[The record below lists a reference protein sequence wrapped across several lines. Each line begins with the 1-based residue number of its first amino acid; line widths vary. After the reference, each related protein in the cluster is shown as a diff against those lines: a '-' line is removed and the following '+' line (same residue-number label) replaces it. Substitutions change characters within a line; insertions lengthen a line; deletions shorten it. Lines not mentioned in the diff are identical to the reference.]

1 MNIHSNGPTDMG
13 KESTDQFV
21 VERDLRLDLLRGLG
35 LWMIFL
41 DHIPD
46 DVVAWLTLRNY
57 GFSDAAE
64 FFVFISGYLLGFIYV
79 PIVASGQFLAALKRL
94 WLRAWQMY
102 VAHIL
107 LFLAF
112 TAQIARAAR
121 KWDNP
126 MYKDEFN
133 VANFLAHPD
142 ELIGKALTLQYKP
155 VDLDVLPLYI
165 SLVAVAPF
173 VVWCLV
179 RRPNLTLAGS
189 IVLYLLARYFDW
201 NLPSYPKGATWY
213 FNPFAWQ
220 MMFFFGA
227 WCGCG
232 AVAQISKFLRSRI
245 VFAVAIAWILFALV
259 IVMTWHSAFLESLI
273 PKWMIKLIYPIDKT
287 DLDMLRF
294 THFLA
299 LAVIVSRYLNRDW
312 AGLRSKWLRPLVLC
326 GQHSLP
332 LFCLGVFL
340 SFGVHWILVQ
350 WKHQVIE
357 QILLSIGGMAI
368 MTAAAWVLDRAQRVP
383 NLFVDAGIKEEQ
395 NPVTQPTPL
404 AGMQTQPSAA

>member
-1 MNIHSNGPTDMG
+1 MANQSRGL
-13 KESTDQFV
+13 FV

-46 DVVAWLTLRNY
+46 DVVSWMTLRNY

-64 FFVFISGYLLGFIYV
+64 FFVFISGYLAGFIYG
-79 PIVASGQFLAALKRL
+79 PIVASGNFLPALKRL
-94 WLRAWQMY
+94 WLRSWQMY

-107 LFLAF
+107 LFLTF
-112 TAQIARAAR
+112 TAQIARTAR

-165 SLVAVAPF
+165 TLVAAAPF
-173 VVWCLV
+173 VVWGLT

-189 IVLYLLARYFDW
+189 FVLYILARYFDW

-213 FNPFAWQ
+213 FNPFCWQ
-220 MMFFFGA
+220 LIFFFGS
-227 WCGCG
+227 WCGIG
-232 AVAQISKFLRSRI
+232 AISQLRKLLDSRI
-245 VFAVAIAWILFALV
+245 AYAIAVAWILFALV

-273 PKWMIKLIYPIDKT
+273 PKWMIKRIYPIDKT

-294 THFLA
+294 THFCA
-299 LAVIVSRYLNRDW
+299 LAFIVSRYLHPGW
-312 AGLRSKWLRPLVLC
+312 KGLRSIWLRPLVLC

-340 SFGVHWILVQ
+340 SFGAHWVLVQ
-350 WKHQVIE
+350 YSNSGLEQVIVAFA
-357 QILLSIGGMAI
+357 GFAI
-368 MTAAAWVLDRAQRVP
+368 MTAVAGALDFANKVP
-383 NLFVDAGIKEEQ
+383 NLFVDAGLGEQ
-395 NPVTQPTPL
+395 PDPGTQPGV
-404 AGMQTQPSAA
+404 A

>member
-1 MNIHSNGPTDMG
+1 MAKRGTDL
-13 KESTDQFV
+13 FV
-21 VERDLRLDLLRGLG
+21 VERDLRLDLLRGVG
-35 LWMIFL
+35 LWMIYL

-46 DVVAWLTLRNY
+46 DVVSWLTLRNY
-57 GFSDAAE
+57 GFCDAAE

-79 PIVASGQFLAALKRL
+79 PIVAAGQFMPALKRL
-94 WLRAWQMY
+94 WLRVWQMY

-107 LFLAF
+107 LFLVF
-112 TAQIARAAR
+112 TAQIARTVR
-121 KWDNP
+121 RWDNP

-165 SLVAVAPF
+165 VLVAVSPF

-179 RRPNLTLAGS
+179 RRPNLTLFAS
-189 IVLYLLARYFDW
+189 AALYVLARYFDW

-220 MMFFFGA
+220 LLFFFGA

-232 AVAQISKFLRSRI
+232 GVAQISKFVQSRI
-245 VFAVAIAWILFALV
+245 VFSIAIAWIAFAFF
-259 IVMTWHSAFLESLI
+259 IVMTWHSALLASLV
-273 PKWMIKLIYPIDKT
+273 PQWLIKMIYPIDKT
-287 DLDMLRF
+287 NLDMLRL

-299 LAVIVSRYLNRDW
+299 LVVMISRYLKRDW
-312 AGLRSKWLRPLVLC
+312 GGLKSNLLSPLVLC

-340 SFGVHWILVQ
+340 SFGAHWILVQ
-350 WKHQVIE
+350 WNSAFIE
-357 QILLSIGGMAI
+357 QIAVSLAGMAI
-368 MTAAAWVLDRAQRVP
+368 MTAAAWALDRARRVP
-383 NLFVDAGIKEEQ
+383 NLFVDAGLGAE
-395 NPVTQPTPL
+395 PD
-404 AGMQTQPSAA
+404 AGTQPSAA

>member
-1 MNIHSNGPTDMG
+1 M
-13 KESTDQFV
+13 KEQGTGLFA
-21 VERDLRLDLLRGLG
+21 VERDLRFDLLRGAG
-35 LWMIFL
+35 FWMIFL

-46 DVVAWLTLRNY
+46 DVVSWLTLRNY
-57 GFSDAAE
+57 GFCDAAE

-79 PIVASGQFLAALKRL
+79 PIVAAGEFVAALKRL

-107 LFLAF
+107 LFLVF

-121 KWDNP
+121 RWDNP

-165 SLVAVAPF
+165 CLIAVSPF
-173 VVWCLV
+173 VVWCLL

-189 IVLYLLARYFDW
+189 VALYILARYFDW

-220 MMFFFGA
+220 LLFFFGA

-232 AVAQISKFLRSRI
+232 AVGRVSKILQSRI
-245 VFAVAIAWILFALV
+245 VFGAAIVWILFAFF
-259 IVMTWHSAFLESLI
+259 IVMSWHSAMIEALI
-273 PKWMIKLIYPIDKT
+273 PKWLVKMIYPIDKT
-287 DLDMLRF
+287 NLDMLRL

-299 LAVIVSRYLNRDW
+299 LALIIARYLKRDW

-340 SFGVHWILVQ
+340 SFGAHWILVQ
-350 WKHQVIE
+350 WKSAVIE
-357 QILLSIGGMAI
+357 QFAVSLAGMAI
-368 MTAAAWVLDRAQRVP
+368 MTVAAWLLDRARRVP
-383 NLFVDAGIKEEQ
+383 NLFVDAGLGAK
-395 NPVTQPTPL
+395 PD
-404 AGMQTQPSAA
+404 AGTLPSAA

>member
-1 MNIHSNGPTDMG
+1 MANQSKGL
-13 KESTDQFV
+13 FV

-46 DVVAWLTLRNY
+46 DVVSWMTLRNY

-64 FFVFISGYLLGFIYV
+64 FFVFISGYLAGFIYG
-79 PIVASGQFLAALKRL
+79 PIVASGNFLPALKRL
-94 WLRAWQMY
+94 WLRSWQMY

-107 LFLAF
+107 LFLTF
-112 TAQIARAAR
+112 TAQIARTAR

-165 SLVAVAPF
+165 TLVAAAPF
-173 VVWCLV
+173 VVWGLT

-189 IVLYLLARYFDW
+189 FVLYILARYFDW

-213 FNPFAWQ
+213 FNPFCWQ
-220 MMFFFGA
+220 LIFFFGS
-227 WCGCG
+227 WCGIG
-232 AVAQISKFLRSRI
+232 AISQLRKLLDSRI
-245 VFAVAIAWILFALV
+245 AYAIAVAWILFALV

-273 PKWMIKLIYPIDKT
+273 PKWMIKRIYPIDKT

-294 THFLA
+294 THFCA
-299 LAVIVSRYLNRDW
+299 LAFIVSRYLHPGW
-312 AGLRSKWLRPLVLC
+312 KGLRSIWLRPLVLC

-340 SFGVHWILVQ
+340 SFGAHWVLVQ
-350 WKHQVIE
+350 YSNSGLEQVIVAFA
-357 QILLSIGGMAI
+357 GFAI
-368 MTAAAWVLDRAQRVP
+368 MTAVAGALDFANKVP
-383 NLFVDAGIKEEQ
+383 NLFVDAGLGEQ
-395 NPVTQPTPL
+395 PDPGTQPGV
-404 AGMQTQPSAA
+404 A

>member
-1 MNIHSNGPTDMG
+1 MAKNKISV
-13 KESTDQFV
+13 SQA
-21 VERDLRLDLLRGLG
+21 VERDLRLDFFRGLG

-64 FFVFISGYLLGFIYV
+64 FFVFISGYLAGYIYG
-79 PIVASGQFLAALKRL
+79 PIIAAGNFLAATKRL
-94 WLRAWQMY
+94 ILRAWQMY

-121 KWDNP
+121 KFDNP

-142 ELIGKALTLQYKP
+142 ELIWQALTLRYKP

-165 SLVAVAPF
+165 ALVATAPF
-173 VVWCLV
+173 MLWAMV

-189 IVLYLLARYFDW
+189 VVLYVLARWFDW
-201 NLPSYPKGATWY
+201 NLASYPPGTHWY

-220 MMFFFGA
+220 LMFVFAA
-227 WCGCG
+227 WCGTGG
-232 AVAQISKFLRSRI
+232 AAKIWPLIHSRVTLVI
-245 VFAVAIAWILFALV
+245 AAAWIAFALL
-259 IVMTWHSAFLESLI
+259 IVMTWHSPFLESLI

-299 LAVIVSRYLNRDW
+299 LAVMVSRFMPRDW
-312 AGLRSKWLRPLVLC
+312 APLTSNWARPLVLC

-332 LFCLGVFL
+332 NFCLGVFL
-340 SFGVHWILVQ
+340 SFGVHYILVQ
-350 WKHQVIE
+350 NPGGVWK
-357 QILLSIGGMAI
+357 QIVLSIAGMAI
-368 MTAAAWVLDRAQRVP
+368 MTALAWALDRTHKIP
-383 NLFVDAGIKEEQ
+383 NLFVEVNETEGSGPAIK
-395 NPVTQPTPL
+395 PGAVLTSSP
-404 AGMQTQPSAA
+404 

>member
-1 MNIHSNGPTDMG
+1 MANQSKGL
-13 KESTDQFV
+13 FV

-46 DVVAWLTLRNY
+46 DVVSWMTLRNY

-64 FFVFISGYLLGFIYV
+64 FFVFISGYLAGFIYG
-79 PIVASGQFLAALKRL
+79 PIIASGAFLPALKRL
-94 WLRAWQMY
+94 WLRSWQMY

-107 LFLAF
+107 LFLTF
-112 TAQIARAAR
+112 TAQIARTAR

-165 SLVAVAPF
+165 TLVAASPF

-189 IVLYLLARYFDW
+189 VVLYILARYFDW
-201 NLPSYPKGATWY
+201 NLPSYPKGTTWY

-220 MMFFFGA
+220 LIFFFGS
-227 WCGCG
+227 WCGIG
-232 AVAQISKFLRSRI
+232 AIGQLRKLLDSRI
-245 VFAVAIAWILFALV
+245 VYAIAVAWILFALV

-273 PKWMIKLIYPIDKT
+273 PKWMIKRIYPIDKT

-299 LAVIVSRYLNRDW
+299 LALVVSRYFPRKAEILS
-312 AGLRSKWLRPLVLC
+312 SKWLRPLVLS

-332 LFCLGVFL
+332 LFCFGVFL
-340 SFGVHWILVQ
+340 SFGAHWILVQ
-350 WKHQVIE
+350 YSRTLANQLLVSFGG
-357 QILLSIGGMAI
+357 ILIMVAI
-368 MTAAAWVLDRAQRVP
+368 AWLLDRAKQVP
-383 NLFVDAGIKEEQ
+383 DLFVEVAEVDEGKMVALDRGK
-395 NPVTQPTPL
+395 
-404 AGMQTQPSAA
+404 A

>member
-1 MNIHSNGPTDMG
+1 MANENNGL
-13 KESTDQFV
+13 FV

-46 DVVAWLTLRNY
+46 DVVSWLTLRNY

-64 FFVFISGYLLGFIYV
+64 FFVYISGYLLGFIYA
-79 PIVASGQFLAALKRL
+79 PIVASGHFLPALKRL

-107 LFLAF
+107 LFLTF

-121 KWDNP
+121 RWDNP

-165 SLVAVAPF
+165 TLVAVSPF

-189 IVLYLLARYFDW
+189 VVLYILARYFDW

-220 MMFFFGA
+220 LIFFFGA

-232 AVAQISKFLRSRI
+232 AVGQIREFLRSRI
-245 VFAVAIAWILFALV
+245 VFGIAIAWLLFALI

-273 PKWMIKLIYPIDKT
+273 PKWLIKMIYPIDKT

-294 THFLA
+294 SHFCALA
-299 LAVIVSRYLNRDW
+299 LVVSRYLSRDW
-312 AGLRSKWLRPLVLC
+312 AGLKSNWLRPLVLC

-340 SFGVHWILVQ
+340 SFGAHWILVQ
-350 WKHQVIE
+350 WKSAVIE
-357 QILLSIGGMAI
+357 QIAVSFGGMAI
-368 MTAAAWVLDRAQRVP
+368 MTVTAWFLDRANKVP
-383 NLFVDAGIKEEQ
+383 NLFVDAGLGA
-395 NPVTQPTPL
+395 QPD
-404 AGMQTQPSAA
+404 AGTQPSAA

>member
-1 MNIHSNGPTDMG
+1 MVNQSKDL
-13 KESTDQFV
+13 FV

-46 DVVAWLTLRNY
+46 DVVSWMTMRNY

-64 FFVFISGYLLGFIYV
+64 FFVFISGYLAGFIYG
-79 PIVASGQFLAALKRL
+79 PIIASGQFLPALKRL
-94 WLRAWQMY
+94 WLRSWQMY

-107 LFLAF
+107 LFLTF
-112 TAQIARAAR
+112 TAQIARTAR

-165 SLVAVAPF
+165 ALVAASPF
-173 VVWCLV
+173 VVWCMV
-179 RRPNLTLAGS
+179 RRPNVTLAGS
-189 IVLYLLARYFDW
+189 VVLYILARYFDW
-201 NLPSYPKGATWY
+201 NLPSYPKGTTWY

-220 MMFFFGA
+220 LIFFFGS
-227 WCGCG
+227 WCGIG
-232 AVAQISKFLRSRI
+232 AIAQLKQILKSRI
-245 VFAVAIAWILFALV
+245 VHAVAVTWILFALI

-273 PKWMIKLIYPIDKT
+273 PKWMIKRIYPIDKT

-294 THFLA
+294 THFCA
-299 LAVIVSRYLNRDW
+299 IAFIVSRYLHRDW
-312 AGLRSKWLRPLVLC
+312 KGLKSMWLRPLVLC

-332 LFCLGVFL
+332 LFCVGVFL
-340 SFGVHWILVQ
+340 SFGAHWVLVQ
-350 WKHQVIE
+350 YSNSGLEQVIVA
-357 QILLSIGGMAI
+357 LSGFAI
-368 MTAAAWVLDRAQRVP
+368 MTAVAGALDFANKVP
-383 NLFVDAGIKEEQ
+383 NLFVDAGLGEQ
-395 NPVTQPTPL
+395 PDPGTQPGV
-404 AGMQTQPSAA
+404 A

>member
-1 MNIHSNGPTDMG
+1 MRNQSKDL
-13 KESTDQFV
+13 FV
-21 VERDLRLDLLRGLG
+21 VERDLRFDLLRGLG

-46 DVVAWLTLRNY
+46 DLVSWLTMRNY

-79 PIVASGQFLAALKRL
+79 PIVASGYFLPALKRL
-94 WLRAWQMY
+94 WMRAWQMY

-107 LFLAF
+107 LFLTF
-112 TAQIARAAR
+112 TAQIARTAR

-133 VANFLAHPD
+133 VASFLNHPD

-165 SLVAVAPF
+165 ALVAVSPF
-173 VVWCLV
+173 VVWLMA

-189 IVLYLLARYFDW
+189 IVLYILARYFDW

-213 FNPFAWQ
+213 FNPFCWQ
-220 MMFFFGA
+220 LIFFFGA

-232 AVAQISKFLRSRI
+232 AVKQIATFLQSRI
-245 VFAVAIAWILFALV
+245 VFGIAIAWIIFAFV
-259 IVMTWHSAFLESLI
+259 IVMTWHNAFLESLI
-273 PKWMIKLIYPIDKT
+273 PKWMIKMIYPIDKT

-294 THFLA
+294 SHFCA
-299 LAVIVSRYLNRDW
+299 MAVVVSRYLDRDW
-312 AGLRSKWLRPLVLC
+312 AGLRSRWLRPLVLC

-340 SFGVHWILVQ
+340 SFGAHWILVQ
-350 WKHQVIE
+350 WQSAFIE
-357 QILLSIGGMAI
+357 QFAVSFGGMAI
-368 MTAAAWVLDRAQRVP
+368 MTVTAWFLDRARKVP
-383 NLFVDAGIKEEQ
+383 NLFVDAGLGA
-395 NPVTQPTPL
+395 QPD
-404 AGMQTQPSAA
+404 AGTQPSIA

>member
-1 MNIHSNGPTDMG
+1 MANQSKGL
-13 KESTDQFV
+13 FV

-46 DVVAWLTLRNY
+46 DVVSWMTMRNY

-64 FFVFISGYLLGFIYV
+64 FFVFISGYLAGFIYG
-79 PIVASGQFLAALKRL
+79 PIIASGNFLPALKRL
-94 WLRAWQMY
+94 WLRSWQMY

-107 LFLAF
+107 LFLTF
-112 TAQIARAAR
+112 TAQIARTAR

-142 ELIGKALTLQYKP
+142 ELIGKALTLKYKP

-165 SLVAVAPF
+165 SLVAASPF
-173 VVWCLV
+173 VVWCMV

-189 IVLYLLARYFDW
+189 AVLYILARYFDW
-201 NLPSYPKGATWY
+201 NLPSYPKGTTWY

-220 MMFFFGA
+220 LIFFFGSS
-227 WCGCG
+227 CGIG
-232 AVAQISKFLRSRI
+232 AIGQLREILKSRI
-245 VFAVAIAWILFALV
+245 VYAVAIAWLLFAFV
-259 IVMTWHSAFLESLI
+259 VVMSWHSAFLESLI
-273 PKWMIKLIYPIDKT
+273 PKWMIKRIYPIDKT

-294 THFLA
+294 THFCA
-299 LAVIVSRYLNRDW
+299 IAFIVSRYLHRDW
-312 AGLRSKWLRPLVLC
+312 KGLKSIWLRPLVLC

-332 LFCLGVFL
+332 LFCVGVFL
-340 SFGVHWILVQ
+340 SFGAHWVLVQ
-350 WKHQVIE
+350 YSNSGLEQVIVA
-357 QILLSIGGMAI
+357 IAGFSI
-368 MTAAAWVLDRAQRVP
+368 MTAVAGALNFANGVP
-383 NLFVDAGIKEEQ
+383 NLFVDAGLGEQ
-395 NPVTQPTPL
+395 PDPGTQPGV
-404 AGMQTQPSAA
+404 A

>member
-1 MNIHSNGPTDMG
+1 MANQSKDL
-13 KESTDQFV
+13 FV

-46 DVVAWLTLRNY
+46 DVVSWMTMRNY

-64 FFVFISGYLLGFIYV
+64 FFVFISGYLAGFIYG
-79 PIVASGQFLAALKRL
+79 PIIASGNFLPALKRL
-94 WLRAWQMY
+94 WLRSWQMY

-107 LFLAF
+107 LFLTF
-112 TAQIARAAR
+112 TAQIARTAR

-165 SLVAVAPF
+165 ALVAASPF

-179 RRPNLTLAGS
+179 RRPNLTLVGS
-189 IVLYLLARYFDW
+189 VVLYILARYFDW
-201 NLPSYPKGATWY
+201 NLPSYPKGTTWY

-220 MMFFFGA
+220 LIFFFGS
-227 WCGCG
+227 WCGIG
-232 AVAQISKFLRSRI
+232 AIGQLKQVLKSPITYAI
-245 VFAVAIAWILFALV
+245 AVAWILFAFLV
-259 IVMTWHSAFLESLI
+259 VMSWHSAFLESLI
-273 PKWMIKLIYPIDKT
+273 PKWMIKRIYPIDKT

-294 THFLA
+294 THFCA
-299 LAVIVSRYLNRDW
+299 IAFIVSRYLHRDW
-312 AGLRSKWLRPLVLC
+312 KGLRSIWLRPLVLC

-332 LFCLGVFL
+332 LFCVGVFL
-340 SFGVHWILVQ
+340 SFGAHWVLVQ
-350 WKHQVIE
+350 YSNSGLE
-357 QILLSIGGMAI
+357 QIIVAFAGFSI
-368 MTAAAWVLDRAQRVP
+368 MTAVAGTLDFANKVP
-383 NLFVDAGIKEEQ
+383 NLFVDAGLGEQ
-395 NPVTQPTPL
+395 PDPGTLPGR
-404 AGMQTQPSAA
+404 A

>member
-1 MNIHSNGPTDMG
+1 MPNQSKDL
-13 KESTDQFV
+13 FV
-21 VERDLRLDLLRGLG
+21 VERDLRLDLLRGIG

-46 DVVAWLTLRNY
+46 DVVSWMTLRNY

-64 FFVFISGYLLGFIYV
+64 FFVFISGYLLGFIYG
-79 PIVASGQFLAALKRL
+79 PIIASGAFLPALKRL
-94 WLRAWQMY
+94 WLRCWQMY

-112 TAQIARAAR
+112 TAQIARTAR

-155 VDLDVLPLYI
+155 VDLDVLPLFI
-165 SLVAVAPF
+165 ALVAVSPF
-173 VVWCLV
+173 VIWCMV
-179 RRPNLTLAGS
+179 RRPNWTLAGS
-189 IVLYLLARYFDW
+189 FVLYVLARYFDW
-201 NLPSYPKGATWY
+201 NLPSYPKGTSWY
-213 FNPFAWQ
+213 FNPFCWQ
-220 MMFFFGA
+220 LIFFFGA
-227 WCGCG
+227 WCGMG
-232 AVAQISKFLRSRI
+232 AIGQLKELLKSRI
-245 VFAVAIAWILFALV
+245 VYAIAVAWLLFAFV

-273 PKWMIKLIYPIDKT
+273 PKWMIKRIYPIDKT

-294 THFLA
+294 THFCA
-299 LAVIVSRYLNRDW
+299 LAFIGSRYLNRDW
-312 AGLRSKWLRPLVLC
+312 KGLRSVWLRPLVLC

-340 SFGVHWILVQ
+340 SFGAHWVLVQ
-350 WKHQVIE
+350 YSNSGLEQVIVAFA
-357 QILLSIGGMAI
+357 GFAI
-368 MTAAAWVLDRAQRVP
+368 MTAVAGLLDFANKVP
-383 NLFVDAGIKEEQ
+383 NLFVDAGLGEE
-395 NPVTQPTPL
+395 PDPGTQPGV
-404 AGMQTQPSAA
+404 A

>member
-1 MNIHSNGPTDMG
+1 MA
-13 KESTDQFV
+13 KESTDLFV

-79 PIVASGQFLAALKRL
+79 PIVAAGQFLPALKRL

-165 SLVAVAPF
+165 SLVLVSPF

-220 MMFFFGA
+220 LMFFFGA

-232 AVAQISKFLRSRI
+232 AVAQISKFIQSRI
-245 VFAVAIAWILFALV
+245 VFAVAIGWIAFALV

-299 LAVIVSRYLNRDW
+299 LAVIVSRYLNPDW
-312 AGLRSKWLRPLVLC
+312 EGLKSKWLRPLVLC

-340 SFGVHWILVQ
+340 SFGVHWMLVQ
-350 WKHQVIE
+350 WKHQVVE
-357 QILLSIGGMAI
+357 QILLSIGGMVI
-368 MTAAAWVLDRAQRVP
+368 MTAVAWLLDRAQRVR
-383 NLFVDAGIKEEQ
+383 NLFVDAGGDERLATKLQQEVA
-395 NPVTQPTPL
+395 PV
-404 AGMQTQPSAA
+404 ARTQPSAA